1 MADGVDVEVAGP
13 RGSVG
18 TIDWGGPGDPIL
30 FLHGGG
36 TNAAEWAPVVP
47 YLVGDFRCVGLDN
60 FGHGRTP
67 APPELTF
74 EGMLDNIDAVIET
87 LALPRDRLM
96 LVGGSFGGA
105 LAVYHQSARP
115 GCRAVV
121 AVDGAPRKSD
131 LGAWPPPD
139 RPVRT
144 AADWRAEG
152 WGWGW
157 EGEAAAFEA
166 RVAEFV
172 AEGDPEECVRRSHV
186 LGPDGIYRGVPTPD
200 FLEALENVGYRADHP
215 LVGDRPYRTL
225 RCPTLLVCATEGTA
239 ADNREFV
246 DAMPR
251 RFPSVSVTWMEGPH
265 ALNWAHPEAVALH
278 IREFST

>member
-1 MADGVDVEVAGP
+1 MMADGVDVEVAGP
-13 RGSVG
+13 TGPVG
-18 TIDWGGPGDPIL
+18 TIDWGGAGDPIL

-47 YLVGDFRCVGLDN
+47 YLVDDFRCVGLDN

-67 APPELTF
+67 APHEMTF
-74 EGMLDNIDAVIET
+74 EGMLDNIDAVIDT
-87 LALPRDRLM
+87 LALPRDRLT

-121 AVDGAPRKSD
+121 GVDGAPRRSD
-131 LGAWPPPD
+131 IGEWPPPD

-144 AADWRAEG
+144 ADEWRAD
-152 WGWGW
+152 GWGW
-157 EGEAAAFEA
+157 EGDSAAFEA

-172 AEGDPEECVRRSHV
+172 SEGEPEECVRRSHV
-186 LGPDGIYRGVPTPD
+186 LGPDGIYREVPTPE
-200 FLEALENVGYRADHP
+200 FLEALESVGYRADHP
-215 LVGDRPYRTL
+215 LVGDRPYRSL

-239 ADNREFV
+239 ADNREYV
-246 DAMPR
+246 DALPR

-265 ALNWAHPEAVALH
+265 ALDWARPEAVAGH
-278 IREFST
+278 IREFLTS